1 MNKQNMSIE
10 QFYESLRSHG
20 HNVAANYRQ
29 RARKIIDQL
38 LWGIKAVV
46 GPKRWKEAPPE
57 MIEGLIDELP
67 GILNWCLKGTG
78 IRYSSLPLTED
89 QMTEIEQNMASQKST
104 FIRTDDH
111 IIVIMEPTENAPS
124 KENK

>member
-1 MNKQNMSIE
+1 MTNE
-10 QFYESLRSHG
+10 QIYESFRSHG
-20 HNVAANYRQ
+20 YNIAANYRQ
-29 RARKIIDQL
+29 RARNIIDQL

-89 QMTEIEQNMASQKST
+89 QMTEIEHNMASQKST
-104 FIRTDDH
+104 IIKTDDYTF
-111 IIVIMEPTENAPS
+111 ISLEPI
-124 KENK
+124 NKKNFSDKGDL